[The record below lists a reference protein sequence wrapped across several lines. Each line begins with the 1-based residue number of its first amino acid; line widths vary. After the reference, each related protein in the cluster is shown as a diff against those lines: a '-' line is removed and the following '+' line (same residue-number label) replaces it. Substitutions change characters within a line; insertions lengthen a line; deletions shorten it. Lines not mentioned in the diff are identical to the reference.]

1 MSARSSFRAAVLA
14 AAVQLLVA
22 AAPVLAQ
29 TGSIVGQLVTTPTD
43 RPLAGAAIRLDTVV
57 VVTDERGQFAFRE
70 VAAGRRT
77 LVVTRL
83 GYADARVEVLVE
95 GGRATRVRLQLV
107 EAAIR
112 LDTVAVEALTAD
124 SLQRRGAGYARGVVT
139 RAELA
144 QWEGRNMSF
153 VDVLRS
159 AVPAVRVRR
168 LERVM
173 GADVCIE
180 LRIIP
185 TLDGTCAAP
194 AVYLDGVPIT
204 NPTML
209 FASLDIQQ
217 IHRLEVVPSAEAGVR
232 YGTGALHGALL
243 IETRRPGGD
252 SDRPRQQLVTPRV
265 NFDWSQDTEGHSTE
279 LVLAASALGNA
290 AGVAAGLAIARQC
303 LRLRTPSNDALI
315 SDCDV
320 GASVSAGL
328 AAVLL
333 PALGSSFGSSFAGST
348 RDSRGRWAP
357 AAVASAMVVVPGYA
371 VTLSGRRNSSDTM
384 ETVGHALIVLG
395 GPLAST
401 LADYLFRRLR

>member
-1 MSARSSFRAAVLA
+1 M
-14 AAVQLLVA
+14 
-22 AAPVLAQ
+22 
-29 TGSIVGQLVTTPTD
+29 
-43 RPLAGAAIRLDTVV
+43 
-57 VVTDERGQFAFRE
+57 TDERGQFAFRD
-70 VAAGRRT
+70 VPVGRRT

-83 GYADARVEVLVE
+83 GYADARIDVAVEA
-95 GGRATRVRLQLV
+95 GTATRVRLQLV

-124 SLQRRGAGYARGVVT
+124 SLQRRGAGYTRGVVT

-153 VDVLRS
+153 VDVLRA

-180 LRIIP
+180 LRILP
-185 TLDGTCAAP
+185 NLDGSCAAP

-209 FASLDIQQ
+209 FAQLDIYQ
-217 IHRLEVVPSAEAGVR
+217 IHRLEVLPAAEAGVR

-243 IETRRPGGD
+243 IETRRPGLEWE
-252 SDRPRQQLVTPRV
+252 RPQQPVITTRV
-265 NFDWSQDTEGHSTE
+265 NFDWTQDTEGHSTE
-279 LVLAASALGNA
+279 LVLAASAFGNA

-315 SDCDV
+315 SDCGV
-320 GASVSAGL
+320 GASISAGL

-333 PALGSSFGSSFAGST
+333 PALGSSVGSRMAGST
-348 RDSRGRWAP
+348 RASRGRWPP

-371 VTLSGRRNSSDTM
+371 VALSGRRNGSDAM
-384 ETVGHALIVLG
+384 ETVGHALIIVG
-395 GPLAST
+395 APMATT